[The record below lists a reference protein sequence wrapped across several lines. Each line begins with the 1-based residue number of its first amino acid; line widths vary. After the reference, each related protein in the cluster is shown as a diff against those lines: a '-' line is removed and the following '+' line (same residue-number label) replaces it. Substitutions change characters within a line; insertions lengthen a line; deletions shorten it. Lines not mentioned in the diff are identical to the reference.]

1 MWRYDRNDPV
11 VNNKTN
17 RVRLSMTIEDGTLI
31 DLVSCLFH
39 AKPDEIL
46 ADIVLYRLDQLMSA
60 EAGQNA
66 VHS

>member
-1 MWRYDRNDPV
+1 
-11 VNNKTN
+11 
-17 RVRLSMTIEDGTLI
+17 MTIEDGTLI